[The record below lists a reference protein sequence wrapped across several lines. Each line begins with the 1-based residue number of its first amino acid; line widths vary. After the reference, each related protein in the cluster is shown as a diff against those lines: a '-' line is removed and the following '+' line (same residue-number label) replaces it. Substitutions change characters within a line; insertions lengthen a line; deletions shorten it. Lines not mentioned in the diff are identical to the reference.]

1 MNYVSYKDAL
11 NFIGEKSNKIKVVV
25 FSIKD
30 CPTCDDFLPHVF
42 DPAIK
47 ERSDHFEVIYVDS
60 ESKEIPFP
68 PSATPT
74 AYFYIPNTEEPM
86 PFFRVGGTTP
96 LILEKDLD
104 GMIKIKDEKISS
116 TEAFSFVPD
125 EITSWG
131 HRQLRFG

>member
-1 MNYVSYKDAL
+1 MKYISYKDAL
-11 NFIGEKSNKIKVVV
+11 DFINKNSEKIKVVV
-25 FSIKD
+25 FSIEN

-47 ERSDHFEVIYVDS
+47 ERLDHFDVVYVNS
-60 ESKEIPFP
+60 EGLDIPFP

-74 AYFYIPNTEEPM
+74 VYFYIPNTKENM

-96 LILEKDLD
+96 LILQKDLD
-104 GMIKIKDEKISS
+104 AMIKIKDEEISS
-116 TEAFSFVPD
+116 TDAFSYIPE

>member
-1 MNYVSYKDAL
+1 MNYVSYKSAL
-11 NFIGEKSNKIKVVV
+11 DFINKESNKIKVVV

-30 CPTCDDFLPHVF
+30 CPTCDDFLPYVF
-42 DPAIK
+42 DPAIA
-47 ERSDHFEVIYVDS
+47 ERSEHFEAIYVDS
-60 ESKEIPFP
+60 EEKDIPFP

-74 AYFYIPNTEEPM
+74 TYFYIPNTNEPM

-96 LILEKDLD
+96 HILENDLD
-104 GMIKIKDEKISS
+104 GMIKIKNEGISAE
-116 TEAFSFVPD
+116 EAFSFVPE